1 MKYTE
6 LKQKHQKELADFKGI
21 IYAFSDKQLESGLKS
36 LGLTIADKYS
46 LEPLG
51 FGGFILKTK
60 KADYA
65 AMIRSHK
72 IEMDSLFENPESLL
86 EALVYEL
93 ENHEYCITIDDSDAL
108 CALGLDLT
116 DIRVQ
121 AVLPRARKIA
131 MEGVQA

>member
-6 LKQKHQKELADFKGI
+6 LKQKHKKEIADFKGI
-21 IYAFSDKQLESGLKS
+21 IYAFSNKQLENGLNS

-46 LEPLG
+46 LVSLG
-51 FGGFILKTK
+51 FGGFILKTRIK
-60 KADYA
+60 KYA

-72 IEMDSLFENPESLL
+72 IEMDSLFDNPESLL

-93 ENHEYCITIDDSDAL
+93 ENHEYCITFDESDAL

-116 DIRVQ
+116 DMRVQ

-131 MEGVQA
+131 MEAD

>member
-6 LKQKHQKELADFKGI
+6 LKQKHQKEIADFKGI
-21 IYAFSDKQLESGLKS
+21 IFAYTGRQLETGLNI

-46 LEPLG
+46 LVSLG
-51 FGGFILKTK
+51 FGGFILKTRLK
-60 KADYA
+60 KYA
-65 AMIRSHK
+65 AMVKLHK
-72 IEMDSLFENPESLL
+72 IEMDSLFEDPESLL

-93 ENHEYCITIDDSDAL
+93 ENHEYCITFDESDAL
-108 CALGLDLT
+108 CALGLDVT

-131 MEGVQA
+131 MEEV